1 MARKAR
7 KAAAGAAAGGARGA
21 TEDLDRKIIDCA
33 LALAA
38 TRGWT
43 RVALGDIARESAVS
57 LATLYER
64 FPSKTSIVRAF
75 LARIDAEVLAA
86 KVSADEPIRD
96 RLFDLVM
103 RRFDAL
109 APHKAGVRAI
119 IADTCRDPTLALC
132 LGPRTLR
139 SIAWMAEAAGV
150 AVSGPLGLLRLK
162 AFAAAYGYVLRVW
175 LGDESAD
182 GATTMAALDR
192 VLKRLEM
199 LENSM
204 PWARRPKASSS
215 S

>member
-7 KAAAGAAAGGARGA
+7 KAAAAQTAGAPRGT

-33 LALAA
+33 LDLAA
-38 TRGWT
+38 TRGWS
-43 RVALGDIARESAVS
+43 RVALGDIARAGGVS

-75 LARIDAEVLAA
+75 VARVDAEVLSG
-86 KVSADEPIRD
+86 KISPDEPIRD

-109 APHKAGVRAI
+109 GPHKPGVRAI
-119 IADTCRDPTLALC
+119 VADACRDPALAFC
-132 LGPRTLR
+132 VGPRALR
-139 SIAWMAEAAGV
+139 SIAWMGEAAGIG
-150 AVSGPLGLLRLK
+150 VSGPLGLLRIK
-162 AFAAAYGYVLRVW
+162 ALAAAYGYVLRVW
-175 LGDESAD
+175 LSDESAD
-182 GATTMAALDR
+182 NAATMAALDR

-204 PWARRPKASSS
+204 PWARRPSAAVAD
-215 S
+215 